1 MQTKEIMTMALY
13 NVHQAKTQLSKL
25 LQFAEQGKEVIIARD
40 GKPIARL
47 SAFSKA
53 LPAPRVFGQFNGVAN
68 SAEIEALF
76 SAEADAEILELFE
89 TSASNPM
96 LPLPSPVPVTK
107 WK

>member
-53 LPAPRVFGQFNGVAN
+53 LPAPRVFGQFNGIVS
-68 SAEIEALF
+68 SAEIDALF
-76 SAEADAEILELFE
+76 SAEADAEILGLFE
-89 TSASNPM
+89 TSASKPI
-96 LPLPSPVPVTK
+96 LPSPSPMSASK